1 MLSVAEAKA
10 RFPNLEASRAGRRFM
25 TWMMNWMMGDTY
37 RSEGWFPD
45 GFRRTMGPPDER
57 LPELASGLG
66 VIVDG
71 VAKFYPADR
80 VGEGIDDTVGTR
92 SLRVAPAG
100 ENGLVEAV
108 FVSADSSSRPLQLLT
123 RWYGFAY
130 TYPGCEIYGGAAPS
144 EDAPEE

>member
-1 MLSVAEAKA
+1 MSPREDVRSWIRFARLSRKSGRLALTNTVSAQLPPL
-10 RFPNLEASRAGRRFM
+10 RFTFCKGGA
-25 TWMMNWMMGDTY
+25 
-37 RSEGWFPD
+37 PD
-45 GFRRTMGPPDER
+45 KDD
-57 LPELASGLG
+57 
-66 VIVDG
+66 VDVPVHYVG
-71 VAKFYPADR
+71 

-130 TYPGCEIYGGAAPS
+130 TYPGCEIYG
-144 EDAPEE
+144 E